1 MTATKPR
8 LVTHDKIKAFETRYG
23 YPPGIG
29 QVMIDAGV
37 WRLTDDCKE
46 NCFTEG

>member
-1 MTATKPR
+1 MRVTKPR
-8 LVTHDKIKAFETRYG
+8 LVTLDKIKAFESRFG

-37 WRLTDDCKE
+37 WKLTDNCIEK
-46 NCFTEG
+46 CFTGE